1 MLQQTNTQKRNQI
14 KLVTLLPRIRSK
26 QMEVAFPYLDA
37 SHEGEDA
44 SYLET
49 VHSVLQPLAVSMGLY
64 VVAFQRTRPR

>member
-1 MLQQTNTQKRNQI
+1 MLSRALVIFFSSKRCLQVLQQTNTQKRNQI
-14 KLVTLLPRIRSK
+14 KLVTLLPRIRSE

-49 VHSVLQPLAVSMGLY
+49 VHSVL
-64 VVAFQRTRPR
+64 